1 MAWPLSISFLDGY
14 TSSYYSAGP
23 SRYKDILLC
32 KSARDIFFNIKAKT
46 SAIEDEGKRSQ
57 LIPNLAEKYL

>member
-1 MAWPLSISFLDGY
+1 MRGCLGSKKKTIGWP
-14 TSSYYSAGP
+14 GP

-46 SAIEDEGKRSQ
+46 SGIEDEGKRSQ